1 MPTHEH
7 FMQRAL
13 FLAQKGLSAAMPN
26 PSVGAVIVYKDTI
39 IGEGYTSAFGG
50 PHAEVNAVNSVIDKS
65 LLAESSLYVTLEPCS
80 HFGKTPPCADLIV
93 KHQLKHVIIGC
104 IDPFAE
110 VAGKGIDKLKN
121 AGINVTV
128 GILEE
133 ECKESHVRFFTFH
146 NKKRPYIILKWAESA
161 DGFIAP
167 LQKNE
172 QKPVWLSNI
181 YSRQLTHKWRS
192 EEMAI
197 LVGTKTVLNDNPSLT
212 TRDYVGKNPV
222 RIYVDTNHKIDSSF
236 TITNSDAKTI
246 CLTKKTPTNS
256 LENIIY
262 KEINFN
268 SLVDEICKVCYKEK
282 LQSIIIEGG
291 SYTLQQF
298 IDKNIWDEARVFKS
312 APILTYGVL
321 APKLK
326 SEKITGKQA
335 ITNNTLVIYK
345 NTKN

>member
-39 IGEGYTSAFGG
+39 IGEGYTSVFGG
-50 PHAEVNAVNSVIDKS
+50 PHAEVNAINSVIDKS

-197 LVGTKTVLNDNPSLT
+197 LVGTNTVLNDNPSLT

-222 RIYVDTNHKIDSSF
+222 RIYLDTNHKIDSSF

-298 IDKNIWDEARVFKS
+298 IEKNIWDEARVFKS